1 MMYIGPDLL
10 TVLKNR
16 NYRLLWTTATINN
29 AAEMSEVLVSSWLV
43 LHLTGSPFQ
52 VAMVGVSRTVSM
64 IGFSLFAGAI
74 GDRFNRKNVLLF
86 SHAISLVAALGVL
99 LILVFGDISPWH
111 LFLAAGIRGTGRAF
125 DNTNRRALVFQIV
138 GSKNIVQAISL
149 EFVGMSIGRI
159 IGPLLTGIL
168 LQIDGS
174 AIWATEILIVG
185 YIVALLSLLLLKVD
199 VYGQFRDRANVF
211 SSISEGFKFAI
222 KSPSISATLYTT
234 VAMNVLFQY
243 QIFIPVVAEEYL
255 GIGAAL
261 MGLLASSD
269 GMGKVTGAIIMGIFS
284 GYIRR
289 QGRIFW
295 LGSMGVSVCLLGFA
309 LSPWFM
315 TSFLLLFLMGA
326 AHTGFATM
334 QSSIL
339 LIASPAKLHGRMGGV
354 QQIAVGAGQMG
365 SVEIGAIAT
374 VLTVPM
380 ALVLNAIGGIAILLL
395 IAMFMPAL
403 MKPIPDVF
411 DGEDSSPIQHN

>member
-1 MMYIGPDLL
+1 MMSINPDLL
-10 TVLKNR
+10 TLLKNR

-74 GDRFNRKNVLLF
+74 GDRFNRRDVLLF

-99 LILVFGDISPWH
+99 LILAFGEITPWH

-138 GSKNIVQAISL
+138 GTTNIVRAISL
-149 EFVGMSIGRI
+149 EFVGMSIGRTV
-159 IGPLLTGIL
+159 GPLLTGVL
-168 LQIDGS
+168 LQVDQN
-174 AIWATEILIVG
+174 AIWATGILVGG
-185 YIVALLSLLLLKVD
+185 YILSLANLALLKVD
-199 VYGQFRDRANVF
+199 ASGHRLDNANVI
-211 SSISEGFKFAI
+211 SSITEGFRYAI
-222 KSPSISATLYTT
+222 RSSPILAILVTT
-234 VAMNVLFQY
+234 VGMNVLFQY
-243 QIFIPVVAEEYL
+243 QIFIPVIAEEYL

-261 MGLLASSD
+261 MGLLAASD
-269 GMGKVTGAIIMGIFS
+269 GMGKVTGAIIMGAFS

-289 QGRIFW
+289 QGLIFW
-295 LGSMGVSVCLLGFA
+295 WGSIGVSVCLLGFA

-315 TSFLLLFLMGA
+315 VSFLLLFLMGA
-326 AHTGFATM
+326 SHTGFATM

-339 LIASPAKLHGRMGGV
+339 LIASPSKLHGRMGGV

-365 SVEIGAIAT
+365 SVEIGALAT
-374 VLTVPM
+374 VLTLPL
-380 ALVLNAIGGIAILLL
+380 ALALNAIGGIVILLL
-395 IAMFMPAL
+395 VAVFMPVL
-403 MKPIPDVF
+403 RRPIRNVADN
-411 DGEDSSPIQHN
+411 ENELHI

>member
-10 TVLKNR
+10 AVLKNR

-149 EFVGMSIGRI
+149 EFVGMSIVRI

-168 LQIDGS
+168 LQIDLI
-174 AIWATEILIVG
+174 AILATEII
-185 YIVALLSLLLLKVD
+185 
-199 VYGQFRDRANVF
+199 
-211 SSISEGFKFAI
+211 
-222 KSPSISATLYTT
+222 
-234 VAMNVLFQY
+234 
-243 QIFIPVVAEEYL
+243 IF
-255 GIGAAL
+255 G
-261 MGLLASSD
+261 
-269 GMGKVTGAIIMGIFS
+269 
-284 GYIRR
+284 
-289 QGRIFW
+289 
-295 LGSMGVSVCLLGFA
+295 
-309 LSPWFM
+309 
-315 TSFLLLFLMGA
+315 
-326 AHTGFATM
+326 
-334 QSSIL
+334 
-339 LIASPAKLHGRMGGV
+339 
-354 QQIAVGAGQMG
+354 
-365 SVEIGAIAT
+365 
-374 VLTVPM
+374 
-380 ALVLNAIGGIAILLL
+380 
-395 IAMFMPAL
+395 
-403 MKPIPDVF
+403 
-411 DGEDSSPIQHN
+411 